1 MTKRL
6 FERLTTE
13 MTEREYY
20 DRYGLDIEILQ
31 YLWFPVFAITMT
43 GETEPQIGK
52 TIQDMLKL
60 CYDCIDDMED
70 YELSNFGNNCGI
82 ASDNNYKRD
91 SIRGLYNDVFKGVNK
106 KLTLPIIIHPYNRP
120 SFIADITDV
129 FNVGEK
135 QMAICII
142 DEADIIAFSPKNL
155 AKHFNYTDFDAR
167 ALFKNFQESVLT
179 NSVMPLKM
187 IKPSPKKT
195 PFFRRMNVLSLI
207 DGLKCYWPHCSKLNS
222 LKNEQDAEFF
232 EKELKALVKEPIPP
246 FPVSTWRNI
255 AKGQY
260 ERLNQGSDWNNLTN
274 ESQKRRIVNSIR
286 HNSVG
291 YMLSWSPTNDK
302 NEAHDRS
309 FEIIMR
315 KIIQTY
321 PYLADECRKQ
331 LDNRGI

>member
-6 FERLTTE
+6 FERFTTE

-31 YLWFPVFAITMT
+31 YLWNPVFAIAMN
-43 GETEPQIGK
+43 GEPLPQIGK
-52 TIQDMLKL
+52 TIQDMLNL
-60 CYDCIDDMED
+60 WYGWVDSMED
-70 YELSNFGNNCGI
+70 YEISNIGNNDGV
-82 ASDNNYKRD
+82 DNDYVREVFRD
-91 SIRGLYNDVFKGVNK
+91 LYCDVFKGVNK
-106 KLTLPIIIHPYNRP
+106 KLILPVIIHPYSHP
-120 SFIADITDV
+120 GFIADITDV
-129 FNVGEK
+129 QNAGEK
-135 QMAICII
+135 LEATCIV
-142 DEADIIAFSPKNL
+142 DETDIIAFSPKNL
-155 AKHFNYTDFDAR
+155 VKHFKYTEFDAKT
-167 ALFKNFQESVLT
+167 LFKNLQESSIT
-179 NSVMPLKM
+179 SNVMPLKM
-187 IKPSPKKT
+187 IKPRPIKE
-195 PFFRRMNVLSLI
+195 PFFRLI
-207 DGLKCYWPHCSKLNS
+207 NILPLTVGIKCSWPHCSKLNS
-222 LKNEQDAEFF
+222 LNNEQDAEFF
-232 EKELKALVKEPIPP
+232 EKELKALPNEPIPP

-291 YMLSWSPTNDK
+291 YVLSWSPTYDK